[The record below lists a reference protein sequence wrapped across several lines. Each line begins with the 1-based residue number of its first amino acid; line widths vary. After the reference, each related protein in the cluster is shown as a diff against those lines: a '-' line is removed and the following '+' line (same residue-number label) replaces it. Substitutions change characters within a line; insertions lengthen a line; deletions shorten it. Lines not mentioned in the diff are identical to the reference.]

1 MELHWDLPLEIME
14 VHELWHRGR
23 HTPSTQTYVTVA
35 TTGLS
40 PCLFG
45 TKQESAGP
53 AMNLCGN
60 RSNSAFALIAAVKPP
75 VRDL

>member
-1 MELHWDLPLEIME
+1 LPLEITE
-14 VHELWHRGR
+14 VHEFWHPGR

-40 PCLFG
+40 PFLL
-45 TKQESAGP
+45 GP
-53 AMNLCGN
+53 SKKPLGRQMNLCGN
-60 RSNSAFALIAAVKPP
+60 RSNSAFALIAAVNQN